1 MPFNHALLKA
11 WRQQNRLTRKE
22 VAEHLCVSHTYYV
35 KLESGERRPSL
46 EIFESISRLTGIDT
60 ESLLGAEDA
69 SVGAIS
75 FSPVTLQKET
85 MELRRKLL
93 ESDAALFRKDQ
104 TIQELIG
111 VQGIRE
117 KILSGLMERNEAEYR
132 KVLARVAGEEME
144 SGTAYDQIC
153 RALKINNRL
162 LLEWAGQKE
171 LLFRCPFEL
180 FEPVTAPTPEIA
192 GMKFGCLDCEFF
204 NNLTCKG
211 FGLDGDVD
219 PEDLFVCLEK
229 LEAGGIRSRKDQVR
243 FLREHYGFEISE
255 HTLCEYVYRHKK
267 GKRISPNIRNMRNR

>member
-11 WRQQNRLTRKE
+11 WRQQNHLTRKE
-22 VAEHLCVSHTYYV
+22 VAAHLCVSHTYYV
-35 KLESGERRPSL
+35 KLENGERRPSL
-46 EIFESISRLTGIDT
+46 EIFESISRLTGIDA

-104 TIQELIG
+104 TIQELMG

-211 FGLDGDVD
+211 FGLDGNVD
-219 PEDLFVCLEK
+219 PEDLFACLEK
-229 LEAGGIRSRKDQVR
+229 LEAGGIRSRKEQVR
-243 FLREHYGFEISE
+243 FLREHYGFKISE

-267 GKRISPNIRNMRNR
+267 RKRISPNVRNMRNR

>member
-1 MPFNHALLKA
+1 MPFNHVLLKA
-11 WRQQNRLTRKE
+11 WRQHNHLTRKE

-35 KLESGERRPSL
+35 KLENGERRPSL
-46 EIFESISRLTGIDT
+46 EIFESISQLTGIDA
-60 ESLLGAEDA
+60 ESLLGSGNAA
-69 SVGAIS
+69 VGAVD
-75 FSPVTLQKET
+75 FSPAILQKEAV
-85 MELRRKLL
+85 ELRRQLL

-117 KILSGLMERNEAEYR
+117 KILNGLMERNEAEYR

>member
-11 WRQQNRLTRKE
+11 WRQQNHLTRKE
-22 VAEHLCVSHTYYV
+22 VAAHLCVSHTYYV

-75 FSPVTLQKET
+75 FSLVTLQKET

-243 FLREHYGFEISE
+243 FLREHYGFKTTQIGRA
-255 HTLCEYVYRHKK
+255 HV
-267 GKRISPNIRNMRNR
+267 

>member
-22 VAEHLCVSHTYYV
+22 VAELLCVSHTYYV
-35 KLESGERRPSL
+35 KLENGERRPSM
-46 EIFESISRLTGIDT
+46 EIFESISALTGIDA
-60 ESLLGAEDA
+60 ESLLGSGGSA
-69 SVGAIS
+69 VGVLA
-75 FSPVTLQKET
+75 FAPAVLQKEAV
-85 MELRRKLL
+85 ELRRKLL

-104 TIQELIG
+104 TIQELMAI
-111 VQGIRE
+111 QGIRE
-117 KILSGLMERNEAEYR
+117 KLLNDFRERDETEYR
-132 KVLARVAGEEME
+132 KVLARIAGEEME
-144 SGTAYDQIC
+144 NGTACDRIC
-153 RALKINNRL
+153 RALRIGRQL
-162 LLEWAGQKE
+162 LSQWAGEKE
-171 LLFRCPFEL
+171 FLFRCPFGL

>member
-11 WRQQNRLTRKE
+11 WRQHNHLTRKE

-35 KLESGERRPSL
+35 KLENGERRPSL
-46 EIFESISRLTGIDT
+46 EIFESISQLTGIDA
-60 ESLLGAEDA
+60 ESLLGSGNAA
-69 SVGAIS
+69 VGAVD
-75 FSPVTLQKET
+75 FSPAILQKEAV
-85 MELRRKLL
+85 ELRRQLL